1 MQSNRLKDEIYNL
14 INNNRAYRIL
24 MIICIVLSL
33 IPLMFKEEQSAL
45 IILDKATVSIF
56 IIDYLLRW
64 FTAEYEVKKSSP
76 HLRYPFTPMA
86 IIDLLS
92 ILPSFTL
99 INKAFKALRM
109 FRMIRILRVMKTVR
123 IARASRYTK
132 SASIIWNVLVKS
144 KDSLITVTSLAF
156 VYILITAMIVFNVE
170 PDTFNN
176 FFEAMYWAAVSL
188 TTVGYGDIY
197 PVSIAGRLVAVISSF
212 VGIAIVALP
221 AGIITAG
228 YMTEIEKSE
237 ENE

>member
-1 MQSNRLKDEIYNL
+1 MKEKIYKL
-14 INNNRAYRIL
+14 INDNFCYRVI
-24 MIICIVLSL
+24 MIACIILSL
-33 IPLMFKEEQSAL
+33 IPLMFKEEQTVF
-45 IILDKATVSIF
+45 IILDKATVIVF
-56 IIDYLLRW
+56 IIDYILRW

-109 FRMIRILRVMKTVR
+109 FRMIRILRVMRTVR

-144 KDSLITVTSLAF
+144 KDSLMTVTSLAL

-170 PDTFNN
+170 PDTFDN

-197 PVSIAGRLVAVISSF
+197 PVSVAGRLVAVISSF
-212 VGIAIVALP
+212 VGIAVVALP

-228 YMTEIEKSE
+228 YMAEIEKNE
-237 ENE
+237 EEK